1 MGKQADILKSF
12 KAAQFSFWQAD
23 VSETCKETLSNKPE
37 SIVKTLEIGAA
48 KVWRSRETSGPKN
61 KSNAQFDENCPW
73 RKWKRSN

>member
-23 VSETCKETLSNKPE
+23 VSETCKEMLSNKQL

-48 KVWRSRETSGPKN
+48 TVWRSRETCGPKN
-61 KSNAQFDENCPW
+61 KSNEWFDENCLW
-73 RKWKRSN
+73 QKWKR